1 MRQIRQ
7 LVSKSTDV
15 WREWRS
21 FSSLPFWVFSCF
33 PHDRVFVTLR
43 AEVTPFHYSSA
54 HSNFMFL
61 FYFILFIIIWSECSS
76 CTIYIK
82 QAIFALSAQDL
93 FAFIWFDF
101 HSRVE
106 IWFLFSFE
114 YLNCT
119 RNDHSLEMLPIR
131 EKREKTTRKKGEG
144 KLKAHVFLLQIW
156 MRVCA
161 DWGFEFVSPR
171 NHIFWKPSESWR
183 CLN

>member
-1 MRQIRQ
+1 MYSSSIKFSSIRQIRQ

-144 KLKAHVFLLQIW
+144 KSTRFLATNLNACLCGLGL
-156 MRVCA
+156 RVCVT
-161 DWGFEFVSPR
+161 EEP
-171 NHIFWKPSESWR
+171 
-183 CLN
+183 